1 MRVLVV
7 EDNARMAAL
16 IERVLVADRHETVL
30 AADAAT
36 GLALAEGS
44 TWDAIILDR
53 MLPDM
58 DGTAVVARLRERGI
72 RTPVLMLT
80 ALSSVEHRV
89 SGLDA
94 GADDYLPKPFEFAE
108 LLARLRALVRRP
120 TEADDASL
128 SVGGL
133 MLDPDRR
140 VAAVGDRS
148 VDLSVREFS
157 LLALLMRH
165 PGQVLT
171 RSQILDAAWG
181 SEVDVAPSVVD
192 LYVFYLR
199 RHLRLLGR
207 ASMLQTVRGIGYSF
221 RVTS

>member
-1 MRVLVV
+1 MRVLVI

-16 IERVLVADRHETVL
+16 IKRVLVAERYEPTL
-30 AADAAT
+30 AADGAT
-36 GLALAEGS
+36 GIALAGEAAP
-44 TWDAIILDR
+44 DAIILDR

-58 DGTAVVARLRERGI
+58 DGTDVVALLRERGL

-89 SGLDA
+89 TGLDA
-94 GADDYLPKPFEFAE
+94 GADDYLPKPFEFEE

-120 TEADDASL
+120 AQPDETPL
-128 SVGGL
+128 TVGDL
-133 MLDPDRR
+133 VLDPDRR
-140 VAAVGDRS
+140 VATVGDRS

-157 LLALLMRH
+157 LLAVLMRH

-171 RSQILDAAWG
+171 RGQILEAAWG
-181 SEVDVAPSVVD
+181 TEVEVAPSVVD

-199 RHLRLLGR
+199 RHLRVLGR
-207 ASMLQTVRGIGYSF
+207 ASMLRTVRGVGYSL
-221 RVTS
+221 RAGT